1 MFYAQNRRL
10 GIARTATHYAGDNN
24 ADSGGISTTNADVT
38 LRCHPGLIGKQW
50 RERVFPIR
58 ALVARVRKRK
68 RQSTQEK
75 IRRTKRKNTRV
86 SVRHN
91 HL

>member
-38 LRCHPGLIGKQW
+38 LRFHPGLIGKQW
-50 RERVFPIR
+50 RERVFPVR
-58 ALVARVRKRK
+58 ALVARVPEYENESDSRP
-68 RQSTQEK
+68 
-75 IRRTKRKNTRV
+75 RRRSDER
-86 SVRHN
+86 SERIQG
-91 HL
+91 